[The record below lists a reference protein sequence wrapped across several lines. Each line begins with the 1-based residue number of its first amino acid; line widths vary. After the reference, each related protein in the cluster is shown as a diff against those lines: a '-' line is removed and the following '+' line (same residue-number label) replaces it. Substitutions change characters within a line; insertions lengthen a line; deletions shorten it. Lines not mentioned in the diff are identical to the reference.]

1 VQSKISVEQKYLNP
15 VVVSKLN
22 SLELKARFVVEGFK
36 AGLHKSP
43 YHGFSVEFSQHR
55 PYMQGD
61 TIKNIDWKVYAKSE
75 KYFIK
80 QYEEETNLIADI
92 IVDCSNSMKFKSGE
106 NISKFDYS
114 IILAAAFSYLLINQ
128 QDAAGL
134 HLFAEKLKVSVPR
147 KSSRSHLKTILT
159 ELNNIK
165 PEGIT
170 SVSAGLNEVAKKITK
185 RGLTIIISDFFD
197 NLDEIISSI
206 KRIHYKKN
214 EIIVFQILDQAE
226 LDFGFGSD
234 KTFIDLETNEKIS
247 TLPFQIQ
254 RAYQEA
260 MNDFL
265 SKFKNEC
272 LALGVE
278 YNLITTQTPFDKAL
292 FSYFAKRTRLN

>member
-1 VQSKISVEQKYLNP
+1 MQNKFSIEQKYLNP
-15 VVVSKLN
+15 IVVSKLN
-22 SLELKARFVVEGFK
+22 SLELKARLVVEGFK

-61 TIKNIDWKVYAKSE
+61 SIKNIDWKVYAKSE

-92 IVDCSNSMKFKSGE
+92 IVDCSNSMNFKSDA
-106 NISKFDYS
+106 NISKFEYS

-134 HLFAEKLKVSVPR
+134 HLFAEKLKVSIPY

-165 PEGIT
+165 PAGIT
-170 SVSAGLNEVAKKITK
+170 SISAGLDEVAKRINK

-197 NLDEIISSI
+197 DLDEIISSI

-214 EIIVFQILDQAE
+214 EIIIFQILDLIE

-234 KTFIDLETNEKIS
+234 KTFVDLETNEKIS

-272 LALGVE
+272 LSLGVE
-278 YNLITTQTPFDKAL
+278 YNLITTKTPFDKAL
-292 FSYFAKRTRLN
+292 FSYFAKRSRLN